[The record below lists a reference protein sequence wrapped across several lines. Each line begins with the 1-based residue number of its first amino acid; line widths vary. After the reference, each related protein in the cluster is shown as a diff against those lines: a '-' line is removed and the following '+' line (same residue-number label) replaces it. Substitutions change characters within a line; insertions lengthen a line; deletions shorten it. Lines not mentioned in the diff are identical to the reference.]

1 MIKLTKLCNKRRIED
16 ERTPL
21 ENDFSSG
28 CEFSFGKSYAPGLE
42 MCGSHTSLRS
52 SVSSHPSL
60 GSAQRVSLI
69 DYVYR
74 LCEYSRN
81 ENLSTQDHRILVI
94 KKQTSKNDFGPAE
107 ADRPQSDPAGGVF
120 GSLFF
125 YISIYDNTCS
135 KFYSSVCST
144 TGST

>member
-1 MIKLTKLCNKRRIED
+1 MREPLLKTTSPVAVNF
-16 ERTPL
+16 PL
-21 ENDFSSG
+21 ENLTPLDQR
-28 CEFSFGKSYAPGLE
+28 CVAPIRRYAPLLA
-42 MCGSHTSLRS
+42 HTLRWAPR
-52 SVSSHPSL
+52 SVFLS
-60 GSAQRVSLI
+60 QIVFNQ
-69 DYVYR
+69 